1 MSRHPGDIGSAAEEA
16 ARLFGALEEW
26 ARSRAS
32 TLVDEEHLA
41 TGSPECQVC
50 PLCQTVGALRHVR
63 PEAVEHL
70 LDAASSLVAALRTA
84 TVAPPPADPAP
95 PTSRV
100 EHIDV
105 SEA

>member
-1 MSRHPGDIGSAAEEA
+1 MTRGSGEIGSAAEEA
-16 ARLFGALEEW
+16 ARLFVVVEEW
-26 ARSRAS
+26 ARTRAS
-32 TLVDEEHLA
+32 ALLDEEHLA
-41 TGSPECQVC
+41 TGSPECQMCPVC
-50 PLCQTVGALRHVR
+50 QAVGALRHVR

-70 LDAASSLVAALRTA
+70 LDAAASLVAALRTA
-84 TVAPPPADPAP
+84 APAPPSGDAAP